1 MVDIRPILKHILI
14 PLFLSRIEA
23 HQTEGLYCQR
33 GRHSVAIYVLR
44 VIILMSLY
52 TKPQNIL
59 QAK

>member
-33 GRHSVAIYVLR
+33 GSVAIYVLR

-52 TKPQNIL
+52 TKPQTIL

>member
-23 HQTEGLYCQR
+23 HQTEGLY
-33 GRHSVAIYVLR
+33 HSVAIYVLR